1 MTVQNPAVF
10 LQSEAHPA
18 EDVRRMFGA
27 MAGASGGI
35 VAASDLEVTETS
47 GAPSMGVDVAGG
59 QAWIAGSE
67 ATYQGV
73 YFAENRGVETLTIGA
88 SDPTNGRY
96 DLIVAKV
103 EDSEYSGSVN
113 AWSLVV
119 VAGTADP
126 SPSDPATPANS
137 ITLARV
143 TVGAGVSTITDADI
157 TDLRTFADGTPAYA
171 ATGLAVYADAAA
183 RTAAVPSPTEGAISY
198 LSDTD
203 TVEVYDGS
211 AWVSVGGATMIKKV
225 DRFTASGT
233 WTVPAGVTYAVAH
246 IRGAGG
252 GLEHGSS
259 LATTG
264 GSSSVAFPSGTI
276 TANGGLG
283 ICTGFS
289 GGAIYTANGATNSGL
304 GSRATALNGDKT
316 TGISGTDG
324 ALIVAGDTVTPGAS
338 YAVTIG
344 APGTGAHG
352 GSGYV
357 WIEYFEEV

>member
-73 YFAENRGVETLTIGA
+73 YFAENRGVESLTIGA

-103 EDSEYSGSVN
+103 EDSAYSGSVN

-126 SPSDPATPANS
+126 SPVDPATPANS

-143 TVGAGVSTITDADI
+143 TVGAGVSTITNANI
-157 TDLRTFADGTPAYA
+157 TDLRSVVPSVSSLVEPTGLTLASPLEEWTISATA
-171 ATGLAVYADAAA
+171 ATGTVDVDVLTTSTHYYTSDASANWTYNFRGDASNTLAVGNYY
-183 RTAAVPSPTEGAISY
+183 R
-198 LSDTD
+198 
-203 TVEVYDGS
+203 
-211 AWVSVGGATMIKKV
+211 
-225 DRFTASGT
+225 
-233 WTVPAGVTYAVAH
+233 
-246 IRGAGG
+246 
-252 GLEHGSS
+252 
-259 LATTG
+259 TTG
-264 GSSSVAFPSGTI
+264 T
-276 TANGGLG
+276 L
-283 ICTGFS
+283 
-289 GGAIYTANGATNSGL
+289 
-304 GSRATALNGDKT
+304 
-316 TGISGTDG
+316 
-324 ALIVAGDTVTPGAS
+324 
-338 YAVTIG
+338 
-344 APGTGAHG
+344 
-352 GSGYV
+352 
-357 WIEYFEEV
+357 